1 MSNIY
6 SRRNRNHLIF
16 QITSS
21 HSILK
26 CNILIST
33 RCTDLSHRL
42 PGSSI
47 FRSKDFN
54 FSRTETT
61 SPMRSLYTRN
71 ILHFLK
77 VNSQPKGLP
86 LVTTSPTPLPITL
99 LEVWFSTPSIKVN
112 VQFVGSVFKVL
123 FSGVFPK
130 NNKSSSL
137 SAFF

>member
-77 VNSQPKGLP
+77 VNSQPERLTIGCDISSTVTYYTIRGL
-86 LVTTSPTPLPITL
+86 V
-99 LEVWFSTPSIKVN
+99 FYSIH
-112 VQFVGSVFKVL
+112 
-123 FSGVFPK
+123 
-130 NNKSSSL
+130 KSKCPVRRICI
-137 SAFF
+137 

>member
-77 VNSQPKGLP
+77 VNSQPERLTIGCDISSTVTYYTIRGLV
-86 LVTTSPTPLPITL
+86 L
-99 LEVWFSTPSIKVN
+99 SIKVN